1 MQEGGKQSLPRGLGN
16 WGKHLEMA
24 RERESVELGAKLC
37 GTQPVLSGR
46 WGEGPGPGVPRK
58 VPETRG
64 FLNGMISKEKC
75 SERQGAGGIGH
86 PFFIFCILCCCF
98 DTLRGTCSGTMS
110 LSWLATSKSL

>member
-16 WGKHLEMA
+16 WGKHLETA
-24 RERESVELGAKLC
+24 RERESVELGTKLC

-64 FLNGMISKEKC
+64 FFKWNDFKGEVFRETGCRSK
-75 SERQGAGGIGH
+75 
-86 PFFIFCILCCCF
+86 CCGL
-98 DTLRGTCSGTMS
+98 D
-110 LSWLATSKSL
+110 

>member
-86 PFFIFCILCCCF
+86 PFFYLLHFVL
-98 DTLRGTCSGTMS
+98 L
-110 LSWLATSKSL
+110 L